1 MNRQHVMN
9 EQDSHEN
16 LLERIFSSE
25 NMHSAWKQVK
35 GNKGAPGVDD
45 MTIEEMPEYL
55 REHWTG
61 IRESLM
67 DESYQPS
74 PVLRVEIPKPTG
86 GIRLLGIPTVL
97 DRLIQQAI
105 AQVLTEICDPDF
117 SEFSYGFRLGRSPHD
132 AMYKAREYISQKYT
146 VVVDMDLEK
155 FFDSVNHD
163 VVMCRV
169 SRKIHDKRVLRLIG
183 KYLRAGV
190 CIEGRLHGTPKG
202 VPQGGPLSPVLS
214 NILLD
219 ELDKELEQR
228 QHRFV
233 RYADDFVIFVKS
245 VRAGERVMQSIR
257 RFLEKSLKLRVN
269 EAKSHVGPTDQ
280 LEFLGFTFKK
290 TKIRWSERAF
300 QEFKRRVKRLTGRS
314 WGVSMSYRLEKLAEY
329 VRGWMNYFGISEYYR
344 PIPELDQWLRRRIR
358 MCYWKQWR
366 KCRTKVRNLLKL
378 GVPLKAAIS
387 GGMSRKSLWRLS
399 KTYATQLGMTN
410 KWLKEQ
416 GLISIKD
423 LWVNMHYPATAR

>member
-1 MNRQHVMN
+1 MQHVMTG
-9 EQDSHEN
+9 QDSHEN
-16 LLERIFSSE
+16 LLERILTSE
-25 NMHSAWKQVK
+25 NMHLAWKQVK

-55 REHWTG
+55 REHWQG

-67 DESYQPS
+67 EGSYEPS

-86 GIRLLGIPTVL
+86 GVRLLGIPTVR

-105 AQVLTEICDPDF
+105 AQVLTELCDPDF
-117 SEFSYGFRLGRSPHD
+117 SVYSYGFRPGRSAHD
-132 AMYKAREYISQKYT
+132 AVYQAREYISQSYAMA
-146 VVVDMDLEK
+146 VDVDLEK
-155 FFDSVNHD
+155 FFDTVNHD
-163 VVMCRV
+163 VVMHRV

-183 KYLRAGV
+183 RFLRAGV
-190 CIEGRLHGTPKG
+190 CIDGRLHGTPQG
-202 VPQGGPLSPVLS
+202 VPQGGPLSPILS

-219 ELDKELEQR
+219 ELDKELETR
-228 QHRFV
+228 GHHFV

-245 VRAGERVMQSIR
+245 VRAGNRVMQSIR
-257 RFLEKSLKLRVN
+257 RFLDKTLKLKVN

-290 TKIRWSERAF
+290 TNIRWSERAF
-300 QEFKRRVKRLTGRS
+300 QEFKRRIKRLTGRS
-314 WGVSMSYRLEKLAEY
+314 WGVSMAYRLKKLAQY
-329 VRGWMNYFGISEYYR
+329 VRGWMNYFGIAEYYR
-344 PIPELDQWLRRRIR
+344 PIPELDHWLRRRIR

-366 KCRTKVRNLLKL
+366 TCRTKVHNLLKR

-387 GGMSRKSLWRLS
+387 VGMSRKSFWHLS
-399 KTYATQLGMTN
+399 KTYATQRGMTN
-410 KWLKEQ
+410 QWLKEQ

>member
-1 MNRQHVMN
+1 MQHVMN
-9 EQDSHEN
+9 WQDSHEH
-16 LLERIFSSE
+16 LLERILSSE
-25 NMHSAWKQVK
+25 NMQKAWKRVK
-35 GNKGAPGVDD
+35 KNKGAAGVDGRSID
-45 MTIEEMPEYL
+45 EMPEYL
-55 REHWTG
+55 HEHWQG
-61 IRESLM
+61 IRESVM
-67 DESYQPS
+67 EGRYQPS

-86 GIRLLGIPTVL
+86 GVRLLGIPTVL

-117 SEFSYGFRLGRSPHD
+117 SERSYGFRPGRSAHD
-132 AMYKAREYISQKYT
+132 AVYQAREYIKQSYT
-146 VVVDMDLEK
+146 IAVDMDLEK
-155 FFDSVNHD
+155 FFDTVNHD

-169 SRKIHDKRVLRLIG
+169 SRLIHDKRVLRLIG
-183 KYLRAGV
+183 TFLRAGV
-190 CIEGRLHGTPKG
+190 CINGRLHGTPQG
-202 VPQGGPLSPVLS
+202 VPQGGPLSPILA

-219 ELDKELEQR
+219 ELDKELEAR
-228 QHRFV
+228 GHRFV

-245 VRAGERVMQSIR
+245 VRAGERVRQSLTH
-257 RFLEKSLKLRVN
+257 FLEKRLKLRVN
-269 EAKSHVGPTDQ
+269 EAKSHVQAESQ

-300 QEFKRRVKRLTGRS
+300 QEFKRRIKRYTGRS
-314 WGVSMSYRLEKLAEY
+314 WGVSMAYRLKKLAQY

-344 PIPELDQWLRRRIR
+344 PIPELDHWLRRRIR

-378 GVPLKAAIS
+378 GVPLKAAIAV
-387 GGMSRKSLWRLS
+387 GMSRKSFWRLS

-410 KWLKEQ
+410 HWLKEQ
-416 GLISIKD
+416 GVISIKD